1 MLISGH
7 RTGGPFCTHTESDQN
22 REPGPHLVPQSF
34 PRTPADT
41 WEGNAGEHKIRHAG
55 KPQNEHK
62 NHTCD
67 CLKATIANSNS
78 QLMFREAPS
87 LRMVPVLGL
96 KDAKT
101 NKQTNDPHQNKRSWS
116 SCHSHT
122 EAGASVPPSPPG
134 ACAETPNPPDPMHL
148 PLTVRVATAAL
159 IPSCFL

>member
-7 RTGGPFCTHTESDQN
+7 RAGGPFCTHTESEQN

-41 WEGNAGEHKIRHAG
+41 WEGNAGEHKIGHVG

-67 CLKATIANSNS
+67 CLKVTIANSNS

-101 NKQTNDPHQNKRSWS
+101 DKQTTLIKTRGPGTPVTATQKLERVCPRVRRELTQRRLTRLTPCTCPRWF
-116 SCHSHT
+116 
-122 EAGASVPPSPPG
+122 VLPP
-134 ACAETPNPPDPMHL
+134 L
-148 PLTVRVATAAL
+148 P
-159 IPSCFL
+159 